1 MSKKPVSK
9 SSILEE
15 MKTIEEAIK
24 PENLINSSNVIL
36 IDIDKIYEIALDNG
50 VVMHNRISYSISE
63 IKELAGNIKDLEPNG
78 LLGTG
83 LLQPIILRKTANEKF
98 ERISGFRRIEAFKI
112 NNAHKIPAI
121 ILDNIS
127 NSTARF
133 MRNSENLKREN
144 INPYDEIYGIIE
156 NISLS
161 LNLSFKETISFLNK
175 IKNHNSGKTSFSES
189 DKETYSSLSDVVR
202 TICTYE
208 VGALIERLIILNM
221 NTLVLDS
228 LRENELNYSQA
239 KEINKIKDEEKLK
252 KLIYFV
258 KNKNITIS
266 ELRSKIKELEPQK
279 ELQSTSVIKYAL
291 TKTKFSEKDY
301 KKLDSG
307 KRARADKILK
317 ELYELKKEL
326 DSFII

>member
-1 MSKKPVSK
+1 MSKKPVAK

-15 MKTIEEAIK
+15 MKTIEEALK
-24 PENLINSSNVIL
+24 PENFIKSSNVNL
-36 IDIDKIYEIALDNG
+36 VDIDKIFEIELEDG
-50 VVMHNRISYSISE
+50 VIMHNRISYSISD

-83 LLQPIILRKTANEKF
+83 LLQPIILRKTTNEKL

-112 NNAHKIPAI
+112 NNANKIPAI

-161 LNLSFKETISFLNK
+161 LNISFKETISFLNK
-175 IKNHNSGKTSFSES
+175 IKNHTSGKTTFSEL
-189 DKETYSSLSDVVR
+189 DKEKYSSLSDIVR
-202 TICTYE
+202 TICNYE

-221 NTLVLDS
+221 NSLVLNS

-239 KEINKIKDEEKLK
+239 KEINKIKDEKKIK

>member
-1 MSKKPVSK
+1 MSKKPVAK

-15 MKTIEEAIK
+15 MKTIEEALK
-24 PENLINSSNVIL
+24 PENFIKSSNVNL
-36 IDIDKIYEIALDNG
+36 VDIDKIFEIELEDG
-50 VVMHNRISYSISE
+50 VIMHNRISYSISD

-83 LLQPIILRKTANEKF
+83 LLQPIILRKTTNEKL

-112 NNAHKIPAI
+112 NNANKIPAI

-161 LNLSFKETISFLNK
+161 LNISFKETISFLNK
-175 IKNHNSGKTSFSES
+175 IKNHTSGKTTFSEL
-189 DKETYSSLSDVVR
+189 DKEKYSSLSDIVR
-202 TICTYE
+202 TICNYE

-221 NTLVLDS
+221 NSLVLNS

-239 KEINKIKDEEKLK
+239 KEINKIKDEEKIK